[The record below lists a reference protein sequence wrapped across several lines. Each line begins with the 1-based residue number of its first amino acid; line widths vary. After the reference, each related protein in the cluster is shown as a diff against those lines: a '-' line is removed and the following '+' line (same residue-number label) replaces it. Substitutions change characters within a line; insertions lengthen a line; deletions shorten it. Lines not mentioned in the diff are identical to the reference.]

1 MSTIKNAILTR
12 FQGGYRTDTDSG
24 SISANGRRESF
35 LSLPSTSNSAATTAA
50 IDEYIDDCYCYD
62 ELKGVMCVN
71 CRIRAALAKE
81 EK

>member
-35 LSLPSTSNSAATTAA
+35 LSLTSTSNSAATTAA
-50 IDEYIDDCYCYD
+50 INEYIDTLDS
-62 ELKGVMCVN
+62 GITTV
-71 CRIRAALAKE
+71 RAGLLPTTAA
-81 EK
+81 